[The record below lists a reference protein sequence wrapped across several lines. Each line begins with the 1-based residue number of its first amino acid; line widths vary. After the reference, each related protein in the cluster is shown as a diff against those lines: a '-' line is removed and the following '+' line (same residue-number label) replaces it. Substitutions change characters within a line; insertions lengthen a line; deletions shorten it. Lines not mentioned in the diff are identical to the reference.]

1 MYKVIFKP
9 SNEIDAI
16 VIKEKKILSLM
27 YFFDSFELGKL
38 YYKKKKN
45 GEEYFVV
52 YTNVK
57 PTAAWKRLKLNA
69 IIDYYQSNV
78 LAESHL
84 ISVFNSMIESVCSG
98 SL

>member
-38 YYKKKKN
+38 YYKKKN
-45 GEEYFVV
+45 GKEYFVV

-69 IIDYYQSNV
+69 IIDYYQSNM

>member
-45 GEEYFVV
+45 G
-52 YTNVK
+52 
-57 PTAAWKRLKLNA
+57 
-69 IIDYYQSNV
+69 
-78 LAESHL
+78 
-84 ISVFNSMIESVCSG
+84 
-98 SL
+98 